1 MWRSQLIEY
10 WNWLDLKIASK
21 IDRYFR
27 QTWISGKIFHFVLRH
42 EKSPGKRKKCKSKF
56 HLKKIQKRLCTL
68 TKAALSE
75 IISQT
80 AFQSFF
86 SSSDN
91 STKKNLFLWSS
102 FFNHLDSCHWFV
114 QIDSSWHF
122 WYDFFA
128 HCTWLWYSKWHLEI
142 IKMSFKLNF
151 TY

>member
-1 MWRSQLIEY
+1 M
-10 WNWLDLKIASK
+10 DLKIASK

-91 STKKNLFLWSS
+91 STKKKTYFSEAHFLITSIAVIDLFKSIPVGISGTIFSLIV
-102 FFNHLDSCHWFV
+102 LDFDTV
-114 QIDSSWHF
+114 ND
-122 WYDFFA
+122 
-128 HCTWLWYSKWHLEI
+128 TL
-142 IKMSFKLNF
+142 KLLK
-151 TY
+151 